1 MAKPKKNFE
10 SVTTAFI
17 STPAETA
24 AEEPV
29 AESVMAAPEGYV
41 LKKKPKTARI
51 QILITP
57 DLKESVQNKAQREGI
72 SVNEYINRLL
82 EDSVK

>member
-1 MAKPKKNFE
+1 MAKTKKNFE

-17 STPAETA
+17 SKPAETA
-24 AEEPV
+24 EPA
-29 AESVMAAPEGYV
+29 AESAMTAPEGYV

-51 QILITP
+51 QILLTP
-57 DLKESVQNKAQREGI
+57 DLKENVQARAQDEGI

-82 EDSVK
+82 EESVK